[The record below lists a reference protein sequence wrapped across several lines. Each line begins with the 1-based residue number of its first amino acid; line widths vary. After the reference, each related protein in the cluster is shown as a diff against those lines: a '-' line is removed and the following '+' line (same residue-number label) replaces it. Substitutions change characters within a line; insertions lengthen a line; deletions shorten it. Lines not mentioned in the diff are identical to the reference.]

1 MSEENEY
8 LINKLFNK
16 DWEIKETSSGYKT
29 ECPCCGL
36 QGGRT
41 QGFIID
47 PITNTWY
54 CHSSGKHGGM
64 LELVAILNKFILCN
78 DCNDTGEKKN
88 VLEGHLFKE
97 TLHALKTNY
106 DEELYNR
113 VCSFLNIKNN
123 TPKQYINTDEEEFIN
138 EDDITISKE
147 NVDFKF
153 ITILIE
159 DDVQHLDGFELMD
172 LDLGLIGESYK
183 ALEKNLYYYQNS
195 LRQKPIS
202 YKINYRTCVDN
213 RPHLLIIAE
222 AGAGKTTIVKHLLE
236 SGLDLAFSVSATTR
250 PPRGKEIDGEDYFFL
265 TVAEFKK
272 KIKNNEFVEYEEV
285 YKDLLYGTMKSELDR
300 IWAEGKHVLFD
311 VDVVGGLNLKKQ
323 FGTKSVAI
331 FIMPPSVEELENRL
345 IKRATDS
352 PEKVSMRV
360 EKARE
365 ELKQANQ
372 FDTVII
378 NHHLDTAKKEALKI
392 VTSFL
397 ER

>member
-1 MSEENEY
+1 MEKMTG
-8 LINKLFNK
+8 KLV
-16 DWEIKETSSGYKT
+16 
-29 ECPCCGL
+29 
-36 QGGRT
+36 
-41 QGFIID
+41 IISA
-47 PITNTWY
+47 P
-54 CHSSGKHGGM
+54 S
-64 LELVAILNKFILCN
+64 
-78 DCNDTGEKKN
+78 
-88 VLEGHLFKE
+88 
-97 TLHALKTNY
+97 
-106 DEELYNR
+106 
-113 VCSFLNIKNN
+113 
-123 TPKQYINTDEEEFIN
+123 
-138 EDDITISKE
+138 
-147 NVDFKF
+147 
-153 ITILIE
+153 
-159 DDVQHLDGFELMD
+159 
-172 LDLGLIGESYK
+172 
-183 ALEKNLYYYQNS
+183 
-195 LRQKPIS
+195 
-202 YKINYRTCVDN
+202 
-213 RPHLLIIAE
+213 
-222 AGAGKTTIVKHLLE
+222 GAGKTTIVKHLLE
-236 SGLDLAFSVSATTR
+236 SGLNLAFSVSATTR